1 MWLRNGVVLSLTLL
15 GAGLLVAAA
24 AHDGNASAALVAGA
38 AGCWVLARVYAE
50 VTRR

>member
-1 MWLRNGVVLSLTLL
+1 MWLRNGVVLGLTLL

-24 AHDGNASAALVAGA
+24 AHEGDAGA
-38 AGCWVLARVYAE
+38 ALAAGAVGCWLLARVYAE